1 MKRSGEVEKIMFD
14 PVMMV
19 MQPRF
24 IWESL
29 ASLKKNID
37 IPTAYF
43 RAYTEPQVIK
53 EMNKFINETSYS
65 HYIVMSDDGVVSRK
79 AADTILKYMQ
89 DDRLDIFT
97 GWMNMHLEKD
107 GNYSKISTIPAFPL
121 GEVVPHGEPI
131 LVPPANLGLGPVWSE
146 YPPWA
151 PISWVMEQK
160 GLIKTNYAN
169 FAMSGA
175 RREIF
180 LEHPLGIYPSETA
193 SDHHWSYRL
202 QQAGLQ
208 VYTHTDA
215 FIKHLR
221 QGWFPWKHNW
231 LVGQEPAKI
240 IYPEKP
246 NNV

>member
-1 MKRSGEVEKIMFD
+1 MKESGEIENIMFD

-19 MQPRF
+19 MQPRQ

-29 ASLKKNID
+29 VSLKKNID

-53 EMNKFINETSYS
+53 VMNKFINETSYS
-65 HYIVMSDDGVVSRK
+65 HYIVMSDDGVVSKK
-79 AADTILKYMQ
+79 AADTILEHMQ

-97 GWMNMHLEKD
+97 GWMNMHLEQD
-107 GNYSKISTIPAFPL
+107 GSYSKESTIPAYRLAEMIP
-121 GEVVPHGEPI
+121 GGHPI
-131 LVPPANLGLGPVWSE
+131 IAHRPWSNDS
-146 YPPWA
+146 PWV
-151 PISWVMEQK
+151 PISWVMEQQ

-180 LEHPLGIYPSETA
+180 LKYPLGIYPNNTS

-208 VYTHTDA
+208 AYTHKDA

-221 QGWFPWKHNW
+221 QGWNPWRHNW
-231 LVGQEPAKI
+231 LVGQVPAKTI
-240 IYPEKP
+240 SPRET
-246 NNV
+246 V

>member
-1 MKRSGEVEKIMFD
+1 MDFN

-43 RAYTEPQVIK
+43 RAYSEPQVIK
-53 EMNKFINETSYS
+53 AMNKFINETSYS
-65 HYIVMSDDGVVSRK
+65 HYIVMSDDGVVSKR
-79 AADTILKYMQ
+79 AADTILKYGEMKEY
-89 DDRLDIFT
+89 DVFT
-97 GWMNMHLEKD
+97 GWMNMHIESD
-107 GNYSKISTIPAFPL
+107 GSLSPISTVSQGMLPKIL
-121 GEVVPHGEPI
+121 DDNGPI
-131 LVPPANLGLGPVWSE
+131 RKE
-146 YPPWA
+146 YPPWI
-151 PISWVMEQK
+151 PMKWVEKQEGVIQITM
-160 GLIKTNYAN
+160 AN
-169 FAMSGA
+169 FAMSIA
-175 RREIF
+175 ERDIF
-180 LEHPLGIYPSETA
+180 LKFPLLTHPNGCS

-231 LVGQEPAKI
+231 LVGQEPAKT
-240 IYPEKP
+240 IYPRET
-246 NNV
+246 V

>member
-1 MKRSGEVEKIMFD
+1 MAFN

-19 MQPRF
+19 MQPRQ

-29 ASLKKNID
+29 GSLKKNVK
-37 IPTAYF
+37 IPTAWF
-43 RAYTEPQVIK
+43 RAYNERQVVA

-65 HYIVMSDDGVVSRK
+65 HYIVMGDDGVVSKK
-79 AADTILKYMQ
+79 AADTILEHLQ
-89 DDRLDIFT
+89 DERLDVFT

-107 GNYSKISTIPAFPL
+107 GNYSKESTIPAFRL
-121 GEVVPHGEPI
+121 GELVPGAQPI
-131 LVPPANLGLGPVWSE
+131 LYTGLKPISNPSHGPVRSD

-169 FAMSGA
+169 FAMSGT

-180 LEHPLGIYPSETA
+180 LEYPLGIYPNDTA

-202 QQAGLQ
+202 QNAGIQ

-221 QGWFPWKHNW
+221 QGWTPWRHNW
-231 LVGQEPAKI
+231 LVGQVPAKT
-240 IYPEKP
+240 IYPREK
-246 NNV
+246 NV